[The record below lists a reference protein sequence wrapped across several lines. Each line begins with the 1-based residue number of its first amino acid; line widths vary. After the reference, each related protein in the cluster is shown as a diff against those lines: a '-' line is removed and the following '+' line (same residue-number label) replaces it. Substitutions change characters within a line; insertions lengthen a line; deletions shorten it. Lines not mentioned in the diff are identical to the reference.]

1 MWVGRDDGSLHLTQ
15 NGGETWENVTPAS
28 MPKWLMINSIEPS
41 PFDPAVCY
49 VAGTLY
55 KTGDF
60 TPYLYKTTD
69 YGKTWS
75 LITDGIPSEHFTRV
89 LRADPG
95 KKGLLYAGTETG
107 MYISHDEGSSWH
119 PFQLNL
125 PIVPITDLTI
135 KENSLIVATQGRSL
149 WMIDDL
155 TVLHQVDQNTAN
167 QQMKLFKPKD
177 SYRTQGSG
185 GRSSLTEGTNL
196 PNGVI
201 VHFNIK
207 DFDIAKDTVALH
219 FKETDGTLIKS
230 FSTSD
235 KKNTLKVE
243 AGGNQFV
250 WNTRYEG
257 AETLEGMIFWAAS
270 FSGAKAVPGTYKVVL
285 EKNGTTQE
293 QDFEILPDPT
303 AEVTVAEMKL
313 QFDFVNKVNAT
324 VDAAH
329 KAIKNMRSVGKK
341 LDDFESNYKDNEKVK
356 PLLDQAKQLKS
367 ALTQIEKALYQTQ
380 NRSNQDPL
388 NFPIRLTNKLGH
400 LNRLTTI
407 SDFPPTEQDEA
418 VRKELT
424 EQVEGHLKEYNRLM
438 SEDLETFNKAF
449 AELNLEYLTLN

>member
-1 MWVGRDDGSLHLTQ
+1 M
-15 NGGETWENVTPAS
+15 
-28 MPKWLMINSIEPS
+28 
-41 PFDPAVCY
+41 
-49 VAGTLY
+49 
-55 KTGDF
+55 
-60 TPYLYKTTD
+60 
-69 YGKTWS
+69 
-75 LITDGIPSEHFTRV
+75 
-89 LRADPG
+89 
-95 KKGLLYAGTETG
+95 
-107 MYISHDEGSSWH
+107 
-119 PFQLNL
+119 
-125 PIVPITDLTI
+125 
-135 KENSLIVATQGRSL
+135 
-149 WMIDDL
+149 
-155 TVLHQVDQNTAN
+155 
-167 QQMKLFKPKD
+167 
-177 SYRTQGSG
+177 
-185 GRSSLTEGTNL
+185 
-196 PNGVI
+196 I

-207 DFDIAKDTVALH
+207 DFDASKDTVALH

-235 KKNTLKVE
+235 KKNPLKVK

-257 AETLEGMIFWAAS
+257 AETLDGMIFWSAS

-293 QDFEILPDPT
+293 QDFDILPDPT
-303 AEVTVAEMKL
+303 AEATVGQMKL

-329 KAIKNMRSVGKK
+329 KAIKNIRSVRKK
-341 LDDFESNYKDNEKVK
+341 LDDFESNYKDNKTVQ
-356 PLLDQAKQLKS
+356 PLIDQAKELKN
-367 ALTQIEKALYQTQ
+367 ALTEIEKALYQTQ

-407 SDFPPTEQDEA
+407 SDFPPTDQDEV

-449 AELNLEYLTLN
+449 ADLNLDYLTLN